1 MEEAASAVE
10 RLSMRIADDVKDRS
24 PRSACEFRA
33 MVDQI
38 PAYSLFLQIG
48 LDKQT
53 VQLDV
58 SIVAQQHS
66 REAGKGSIAFG
77 HEHMTGHDLLDRQ
90 YDSIGIC
97 EQRFAVAGI
106 G

>member
-1 MEEAASAVE
+1 MKEAAGAVE
-10 RLSMRIADDVKDRS
+10 RLGMRIADDVQDGS

-33 MVDQI
+33 MVDQT
-38 PAYSLFLQIG
+38 PAYSLSLQIR

-77 HEHMTGHDLLDRQ
+77 HEHMTGHDLLDRE
-90 YDSIGIC
+90 YDSIGVR